1 LRLAFLANRLA
12 SAAAK
17 SGTDLAGQ
25 RWIGVVRF
33 GGLVASRGSQERA
46 MGVRLAGFAAGAL
59 ERRRGFQ
66 SAFFTMAVLLIAEG
80 AFFSVFGGFG
90 NCIYVLRLVWGA
102 SRTGGRLAVLRFAAQ
117 TFEPDAL
124 FQAW

>member
-1 LRLAFLANRLA
+1 LAFLANRLA

-17 SGTDLAGQ
+17 SGTDLMGQ

-33 GGLVASRGSQERA
+33 GGLAARRGLQERA
-46 MGVRLAGFAAGAL
+46 MGVRLAGFVAGAL

-66 SAFFTMAVLLIAEG
+66 SAFLTMAVLFIAEG
-80 AFFSVFGGFG
+80 AFCSVFGGFG
-90 NCIYVLRLVWGA
+90 CCIFVLRLVWGA

>member
-1 LRLAFLANRLA
+1 LTFLANRLA

-17 SGTDLAGQ
+17 LGTDVTGQ

-33 GGLVASRGSQERA
+33 GGLVARRGLQEQA
-46 MGVRLAGFAAGAL
+46 MGVRLAGFAAGGL
-59 ERRRGFQ
+59 KRRRGFQ

-80 AFFSVFGGFG
+80 AFFSVFGGFVY
-90 NCIYVLRLVWGA
+90 CIYVLRLVWGV
-102 SRTGGRLAVLRFAAQ
+102 SKTRGRFALLRFAAQ

-124 FQAW
+124 FQTW